1 MVIGGK
7 ESSWKAKAG
16 KWKISW
22 KRWIEGIGVGM
33 QSNWYRVITEVPKQ
47 RRGGEGENALCLTK
61 QQYAMG
67 WFLSDELSLSK
78 CIGSLEW
85 KKQMAHGRW
94 SVIICLSAWF
104 LYPSHRIWWV
114 GEEKSPDVILLIP
127 TCFSLSSEISW
138 DSNFPHKLLVKKV
151 SIIAK
156 DFERLAWGR
165 VFCGEKRLVHRNA
178 EIRDIK
184 NKDSKQFSCTE
195 AWTKRWK
202 EAFQFVCFKGSC

>member
-1 MVIGGK
+1 MIIGGK
-7 ESSWKAKAG
+7 ESSWKVKAE

-33 QSNWYRVITEVPKQ
+33 LSDWYRGITEVPKQ
-47 RRGGEGENALCLTK
+47 RRGGQGEIALCLTK

-85 KKQMAHGRW
+85 KKQMAHGKW

-114 GEEKSPDVILLIP
+114 GEEKSPDVILFMP
-127 TCFSLSSEISW
+127 TCFSLPSEISW

-156 DFERLAWGR
+156 DFERLAWR
-165 VFCGEKRLVHRNA
+165 SVFILRGKKVG
-178 EIRDIK
+178 
-184 NKDSKQFSCTE
+184 T
-195 AWTKRWK
+195 
-202 EAFQFVCFKGSC
+202 